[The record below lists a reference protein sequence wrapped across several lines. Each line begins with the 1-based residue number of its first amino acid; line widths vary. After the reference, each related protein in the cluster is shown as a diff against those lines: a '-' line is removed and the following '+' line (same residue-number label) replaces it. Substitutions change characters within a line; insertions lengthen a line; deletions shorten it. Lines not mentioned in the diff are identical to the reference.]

1 MTIGRLYHRL
11 LDGLGFLAGAL
22 ILCLMLG
29 VSVDVLARYA
39 LGRPVIW
46 MFEVTEY
53 ALVYIPCLGLAW
65 LARDRG
71 HVAITSFAEALP
83 RGPARALSVATL
95 AACACVCALIAGWGA
110 VTVAERIARG
120 TVLMQML
127 AIPEYLILWVIPFGF
142 GLGAI
147 EFARLAVIDATGR
160 GRPLAED

>member
-1 MTIGRLYHRL
+1 VTIGRLYHRL
-11 LDGLGFLAGAL
+11 LDALGFLAGAL
-22 ILCLMLG
+22 ILCLMVG

-39 LGRPVIW
+39 FGRPVIW

-83 RGPARALSVATL
+83 PGPARALSVVTL
-95 AACACVCALIAGWGA
+95 AACAGVCAVIAGWGA
-110 VTVAERIARG
+110 VTVLERIERG

-142 GLGAI
+142 GLGAV
-147 EFARLAVIDATGR
+147 EFARLAIADATGAR
-160 GRPLAED
+160 RAED